1 MSNIKV
7 SVIVNFHNGEKYL
20 KKCLDSIIEQNYKNI
35 EIILWDN
42 GSNDDSSKIIKTYRD
57 DRIKYIFNKNKVAL
71 YKARNQAIMYS
82 SGELIAFLD
91 SDDWWDENYLSSKE
105 SFFIKKEYDFF
116 YSNVLFFYEKNN
128 NFKKYKNIKF
138 PNGIIYEALVKDYF
152 IIISGLIIKKEIL
165 EKEIYFNENYN
176 IIGDYD
182 LLMRI
187 SKYANAKSFNDPL
200 VYYRVHEK
208 NFSKLNNKMYY
219 EEYKNWYDKQCEIN
233 DIIFNNNKK
242 NFINKLNKLEIT
254 YLLYEKKSFN
264 LVFKILK
271 YPNIFLKLKFLI
283 AFFLPLKL
291 INYLRK

>member
-187 SKYANAKSFNDPL
+187 SKYANAKSFSDPL